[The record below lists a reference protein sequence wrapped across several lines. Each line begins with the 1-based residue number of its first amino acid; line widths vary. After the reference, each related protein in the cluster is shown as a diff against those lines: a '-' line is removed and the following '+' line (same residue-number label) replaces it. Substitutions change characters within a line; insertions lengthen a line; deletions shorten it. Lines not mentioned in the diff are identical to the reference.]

1 MRRCFR
7 NLMGAC
13 VLAALL
19 AGAAGAALPDPVA
32 FGVAVEAGDFR
43 SATQWLDEG
52 LDPDFQADRIG
63 TGLMIAA
70 WEGNIAMME
79 LFLARGADI
88 HRVNRF
94 GEQALQLAAW
104 KGHADAV
111 RWLLDRGAAASR
123 KGMEWSALH
132 YAVFAGRKEIAR
144 LLVDRGADVN
154 ARVPNGS
161 TVLMM
166 AAREAQEDLARMLID
181 AGADPRPVN
190 DRGDSAMTWAMRY
203 GNFRI
208 AKMVAQAEGAP
219 AKFAEAVKA
228 PPEAFGKPVRSE
240 PAPPAIEDILRRL
253 RLAEAAGKPTDRLRR
268 ELLDAIAKF
277 RKESTV
283 VRIRDRPARPKA
295 LVITAR
301 KAAGK
306 QAPGE
311 RAEIVYGA
319 AQAAGVA
326 TPAERAE
333 AVAAGTP
340 RDLGGILDQLHRTQA
355 AGKPVGDLRRALFEA
370 VERFKREG
378 ADLGPA
384 VPR

>member
-1 MRRCFR
+1 
-7 NLMGAC
+7 MGA
-13 VLAALL
+13 LWLTALL
-19 AGAAGAALPDPVA
+19 TCAAWAALPDSVA
-32 FGVAVEAGDFR
+32 FGVAVETGDLSRAGK
-43 SATQWLDEG
+43 WLDEG

-63 TGLMIAA
+63 TGLMIGA

-123 KGMEWSALH
+123 KGMEWGALH

-144 LLVDRGADVN
+144 LLMERGADVN
-154 ARVPNGS
+154 ARAPNGS

-166 AAREAQEDLARMLID
+166 AAREAHEDLARALLD
-181 AGADPRPVN
+181 AGAAPEPVN
-190 DRGDSAMTWAMRY
+190 DRGDSALTWAMRY

-219 AKFAEAVKA
+219 ARFAEAVKA
-228 PPEAFGKPVRSE
+228 PPETFGRPVRSE

-268 ELLDAIAKF
+268 ELFDAIAKF

-283 VRIRDRPARPKA
+283 VRLRDRPDRPKA

-301 KAAGK
+301 KSPGK

-319 AQAAGVA
+319 AQAAGAA

-333 AVAAGTP
+333 AAAAGTP
-340 RDLGGILDQLHRTQA
+340 RDMGSILDQLHRAQA
-355 AGKPVGDLRRALFEA
+355 AGKPVADLRRALFEA

-378 ADLGPA
+378 AELGPA